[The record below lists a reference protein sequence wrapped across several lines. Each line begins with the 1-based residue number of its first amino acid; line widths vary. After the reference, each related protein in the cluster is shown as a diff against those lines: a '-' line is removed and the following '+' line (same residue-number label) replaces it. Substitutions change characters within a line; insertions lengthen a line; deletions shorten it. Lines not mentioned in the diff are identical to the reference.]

1 MKLTAIPVAI
11 ADLGHI
17 SQEQEQTRSVGLHV
31 SEVIRYILLMSGLT
45 KSNTFTEADLDM
57 FASVGR
63 LWEQLLSQSLFK
75 PPRYQRP
82 GEIEKDGIIG
92 SPDTVDID
100 EARILEFKA
109 TWKSCDR
116 DISGSDFWN
125 WFIQIKAYCHM
136 IGVNEAKLVAFFVN
150 GNYRPTVPVMK
161 IWDIEFS
168 SGELRE
174 NWNLILRNAKEM
186 KNETNR

>member
-1 MKLTAIPVAI
+1 VRLSEQPVSI
-11 ADLGHI
+11 ADLSNI
-17 SQEQEQTRSVGLHV
+17 SEEQSQVRSEGLHV
-31 SEVIRYILLMSGLT
+31 SAVIRYILLMSGLT

-125 WFIQIKAYCHM
+125 WWIQIKSYCYM
-136 IGVNEAKLVAFFVN
+136 TGLTEAKLCVFFVN
-150 GNYRPTVPVMK
+150 GNYRPPVPIMK
-161 IWDIEFS
+161 IWDVEFS
-168 SGELRE
+168 PGELRE

-186 KNETNR
+186 KEGK